1 MKNNNYSPL
10 RYPGGKRRLV
20 DFIKS
25 IIDQNDL
32 KGGTYIEPFSGGA
45 AIALA
50 LAIDGYM
57 ERVVINDYDRS
68 VYAFW
73 YSILHQTDL
82 FINKIRNTPLSIEE
96 WYTQRTIQQNK
107 HNADLFEL
115 GFSTFFLN
123 RTNRS
128 GVLKAGVIG
137 GLNQTGSYKIDARY
151 NKEQLIER
159 IQLIAQYKDKFI
171 LHNDDAI
178 NLLRR
183 YRNIARKNLI
193 YLDPPYYVKGRELY
207 VNFFKDVD
215 HIALSQAVQQR
226 DNLNWVITYD
236 NHSFI
241 HNLYANAKSLS
252 YALSYSAGANKQGT
266 ELLFCKQD
274 IIIPEHLLPTLE

>member
-1 MKNNNYSPL
+1 MKNNYSPL
-10 RYPGGKRRLV
+10 RYPGGKNRLV
-20 DFIKS
+20 KFIKAT
-25 IIDQNDL
+25 IELNGL

-45 AIALA
+45 AVALA

-68 VYAFW
+68 IYAFW
-73 YSILHQTDL
+73 HSILNHTDS
-82 FINKIRNTPLSIEE
+82 FIDKIRSTPLSIEE
-96 WYTQRTIQQNK
+96 WHAQRAIQQNK
-107 HNADLFEL
+107 FNADLLDL

-137 GLNQTGSYKIDARY
+137 GLNQKGPYKIDARC
-151 NKEQLIER
+151 NKDQLIER
-159 IQLIAQYKDKFI
+159 IQLIAKHKDKFT

-183 YRNIARKNLI
+183 YRNIAQKNLI

-207 VNFFKDVD
+207 VNFFKDAD
-215 HIALSQAVQQR
+215 HIALSQAIQQR
-226 DNLNWVITYD
+226 RNMNWIITYD

-241 HNLYANAKSLS
+241 SSLYANAKVLS
-252 YALSYSAGANKQGT
+252 YAQSYSAGTTKQGA
-266 ELLFCKQD
+266 ELLFCKHD
-274 IIIPEHLLPTLE
+274 LIIPEYLLTPLEL